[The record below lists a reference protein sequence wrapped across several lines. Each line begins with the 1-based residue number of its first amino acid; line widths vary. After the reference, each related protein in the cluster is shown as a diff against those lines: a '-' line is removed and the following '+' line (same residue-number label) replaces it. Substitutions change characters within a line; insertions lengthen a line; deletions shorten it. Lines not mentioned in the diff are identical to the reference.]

1 MDEYNTNPILCKNE
15 SREAIIEPQPLET
28 KSLRFAYQKEYRF
41 FWYSYG
47 SSTNEPD
54 HVDIRLIR
62 GCGRQCLPN
71 CVAAGRNGFRRLRLR
86 IWPYAR
92 RTLAVVNG
100 SRMGVWFCREQ

>member
-54 HVDIRLIR
+54 HVDLE
-62 GCGRQCLPN
+62 
-71 CVAAGRNGFRRLRLR
+71 AGPLRD
-86 IWPYAR
+86 IAR
-92 RTLAVVNG
+92 AITSSTPSAENSG
-100 SRMGVWFCREQ
+100 